1 MNLCDYFMSRLG
13 SVYVHNL
20 YSRARTVA
28 LGVMGLSVMFAFG
41 MVVYRDVDMSLF
53 DDLPESLMS
62 MFGLTPGEDV
72 ASLAYN
78 AIFSTYGALVL
89 GGMAIMI
96 GVGAVAG
103 RERDGTI
110 GILLANPV
118 SRIRLVVESTLALIT
133 LYAASALVLLG
144 VGLLTPAVLDVSISG
159 LSVWGFIVQLVIGT
173 IFYGFLA
180 LAIGARTGKAHAA
193 IGISSGI
200 LILSFLGAGVMPL
213 ISGWEEVARIFPWF
227 YISDGDPLRNG
238 VNVGAIAILLGACA
252 LLFLAA
258 LVGFS
263 RRDLRQRSVNIRI
276 LDRLRANHLTAR
288 LGERVAGR
296 TLVSKIWVKT
306 LSEFQTMT
314 LFVSFLMCGLMGVMM
329 GPIYAY
335 MQPNMAQL
343 GESFPPEMLAFFGGG
358 DLGTPEGFFQL
369 ETFGLMAPIAIMVI
383 TISIGAKSIAGEEN
397 NRTLGILLANPI
409 SRSYLLTQKL
419 IALLIWG
426 FVVAFAT
433 FAGVATANLI
443 SSLGMDYLN
452 ILAIC
457 VNLLL
462 LGYLFGALAFFMG
475 AAFGRVGLAAGVSAG
490 VAVVLQVASSMA
502 EISGGWWQKFTPFY
516 WYNGTDPLNNGFTLA
531 GIVILALAAILVLTT
546 SYPAFNRRDLTNG

>member
-1 MNLCDYFMSRLG
+1 MSGLG
-13 SVYVHNL
+13 AVYVRSVT
-20 YSRARTVA
+20 SRVRTVA
-28 LGVMGLSVMFAFG
+28 MGVIGLSVLFAFG

-53 DDLPESLMS
+53 DGFPESLMS
-62 MFGLTPGEDV
+62 VIGLAPGADV
-72 ASLAYN
+72 ASLSYN
-78 AIFSTYGALVL
+78 AIFSTYGSLVL
-89 GGMAIMI
+89 GGIAITV
-96 GVGAVAG
+96 GAGAVAG

-110 GILLANPV
+110 GILLANPI
-118 SRIRLVVESTLALIT
+118 SRSRLVIESTLALIT
-133 LYAASALVLLG
+133 LYVAAAVVLLG
-144 VGLLTPAVLDVSISG
+144 VGLLTPAVFDVNISG

-180 LAIGARTGKAHAA
+180 LAIGAWTGKAQAA

-200 LILSFLGAGVMPL
+200 LIVSFLGASIMPL
-213 ISGWEEVARIFPWF
+213 ISGWEEAARIFPWY

-252 LLFLAA
+252 LLFLVA
-258 LVGFS
+258 LVGFP
-263 RRDLRQRSVNIRI
+263 RRDLRQRSVGIRI
-276 LDRLRANHLTAR
+276 LDRLRANPFTAR

-306 LSEFQTMT
+306 LSEFQTVT
-314 LFVSFLMCGLMGVMM
+314 LFVSFLMFALMGVIM

-343 GESFPPEMLAFFGGG
+343 GDSFPPEILAFFGGG
-358 DLGTPEGFFQL
+358 DLGTPEGFFQGD
-369 ETFGLMAPIAIMVI
+369 TFSLMAPIAIMVI
-383 TISIGAKSIAGEEN
+383 TISIGAKSIAGEEKN
-397 NRTLGILLANPI
+397 QTLGILLGNPI
-409 SRSYLLTQKL
+409 SRSYLLTQKI

-433 FAGVATANLI
+433 FTGVATANLM

-462 LGYLFGALAFFMG
+462 LGYLFGALAFLMG
-475 AAFGRVGLAAGVSAG
+475 AAFGRAGLATGVSAG
-490 VAVVLQVASSMA
+490 VAVVLQVANSMA
-502 EISGGWWQKFTPFY
+502 AINGGWWQKFTPFY
-516 WYNGTDPLNNGFTLA
+516 WYSGTDPLNNGFTLA
-531 GIVILALAAILVLTT
+531 AIVILALAAILVFAL
-546 SYPAFNRRDLTNG
+546 SYPAFNRRDLTKG

>member
-1 MNLCDYFMSRLG
+1 
-13 SVYVHNL
+13 
-20 YSRARTVA
+20 
-28 LGVMGLSVMFAFG
+28 
-41 MVVYRDVDMSLF
+41 
-53 DDLPESLMS
+53 
-62 MFGLTPGEDV
+62 
-72 ASLAYN
+72 
-78 AIFSTYGALVL
+78 
-89 GGMAIMI
+89 
-96 GVGAVAG
+96 
-103 RERDGTI
+103 
-110 GILLANPV
+110 
-118 SRIRLVVESTLALIT
+118 
-133 LYAASALVLLG
+133 
-144 VGLLTPAVLDVSISG
+144 
-159 LSVWGFIVQLVIGT
+159 
-173 IFYGFLA
+173 
-180 LAIGARTGKAHAA
+180 
-193 IGISSGI
+193 
-200 LILSFLGAGVMPL
+200 
-213 ISGWEEVARIFPWF
+213 
-227 YISDGDPLRNG
+227 
-238 VNVGAIAILLGACA
+238 
-252 LLFLAA
+252 
-258 LVGFS
+258 
-263 RRDLRQRSVNIRI
+263 
-276 LDRLRANHLTAR
+276 
-288 LGERVAGR
+288 
-296 TLVSKIWVKT
+296 
-306 LSEFQTMT
+306 
-314 LFVSFLMCGLMGVMM
+314 
-329 GPIYAY
+329 
-335 MQPNMAQL
+335 
-343 GESFPPEMLAFFGGG
+343 
-358 DLGTPEGFFQL
+358 
-369 ETFGLMAPIAIMVI
+369 MAPIAIMVI